1 MVSYIRALEINPLS
15 DKWFTNV
22 LSHSVCGLFSHW
34 WFLLLCRS
42 FGFWCSHI
50 YFCLCCLCFWCHTHE
65 IIAKINVMKR
75 FPALFKDPSYP
86 MDLEN
91 PQNVGRG
98 SFGTGE
104 SWMGGEGNWQ
114 SRQSPGAVGALCS
127 WKFLWKK
134 VIASMKDSICLIWN
148 WGQPQ
153 IGGKRKETGVYHP
166 CLTDTDSEAIGDD
179 KYWNTAQSTTFPS
192 GPWI

>member
-1 MVSYIRALEINPLS
+1 MNPSS

-22 LSHSVCGLFSHW
+22 SPHSGCGFFSHG
-34 WFLLLCRS
+34 WFLLLCRNS
-42 FGFWCSHI
+42 WFWCSHI
-50 YFCLCCLCFWCHTHE
+50 SIFVFVACAFRVMPTKSLPRSMLWSSSLCFL
-65 IIAKINVMKR
+65 KI
-75 FPALFKDPSYP
+75 PAIQWIWK
-86 MDLEN
+86 
-91 PQNVGRG
+91 
-98 SFGTGE
+98 TTKC
-104 SWMGGEGNWQ
+104 GEGIIWNWRVLDGRSSKLTVKTI
-114 SRQSPGAVGALCS
+114 SRCCGSSESHDFRLCS

-134 VIASMKDSICLIWN
+134 VIASVKDSICLIWN

-153 IGGKRKETGVYHP
+153 IGSKRKETGVYHP